1 VNDVDPETSNYQGP
15 IIRAGAGKYP
25 AGEIPGERE
34 GNDPGMD
41 EEPSSCRHSSH
52 AGRSPR

>member
-15 IIRAGAGKYP
+15 IIRAGAGKDP

-34 GNDPGMD
+34 ENGSGMD
-41 EEPSSCRHSSH
+41 EEPSSCRHSFH
-52 AGRSPR
+52 ARRSPR